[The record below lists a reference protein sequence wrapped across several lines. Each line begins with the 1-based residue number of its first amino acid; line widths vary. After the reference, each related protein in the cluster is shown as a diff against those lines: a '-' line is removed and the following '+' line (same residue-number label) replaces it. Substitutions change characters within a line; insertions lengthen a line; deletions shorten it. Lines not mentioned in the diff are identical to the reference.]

1 MSKVIF
7 DKKNVLVT
15 GGAGFIG
22 SHLCDELVKDCKV
35 ICIDDFS
42 SGSESNID
50 HLLPN
55 QDFVFISYDMTQP
68 IDLEALP
75 ELKKF
80 KVAFQGIQ
88 EVYNLACPMS
98 ARDFTDNKIKTLLAN
113 SVAVKNALDIAVK
126 YQAKFLHFS
135 SSVVYGPRTLD
146 NKLKVREESLG
157 LVDQLSDRSCYDEGK
172 RFSETMVFNY
182 RQVYKIDAKII
193 RVFRTYGPRMALNDD
208 QMIPDFIFNALNG
221 DDLVIFGDENF
232 SSSFCYVEDVIDAS
246 IKMMDSSLSGP
257 LNIGSDVDVKISDI
271 AKMIIEET
279 KSSSKIK
286 YADKKLFMSELPLSD
301 IFKARNDLSWMPVVT
316 LRNGIKKT
324 IFDLEVKKQL
334 KGFHGVK

>member
-1 MSKVIF
+1 
-7 DKKNVLVT
+7 
-15 GGAGFIG
+15 
-22 SHLCDELVKDCKV
+22 
-35 ICIDDFS
+35 
-42 SGSESNID
+42 
-50 HLLPN
+50 
-55 QDFVFISYDMTQP
+55 
-68 IDLEALP
+68 
-75 ELKKF
+75 
-80 KVAFQGIQ
+80 
-88 EVYNLACPMS
+88 MS